1 MQLLKGA
8 SNTNTQINAKVFK
21 HFPTHSSFIPYQ
33 HLFFLAKKVI
43 AFLSKITSMLS
54 VTPSIDLNLF

>member
-8 SNTNTQINAKVFK
+8 SNTNTQINAQVFK
-21 HFPTHSSFIPYQ
+21 HFPTYSSFISYQ
-33 HLFFLAKKVI
+33 GLFFLTKKVI
-43 AFLSKITSMLS
+43 AFLLKIATMLS